1 MLNGQEKIY
10 LIMYDFIVKIYVDV
24 YVRKEIGLNFK
35 FVLIY
40 VLYQRYF
47 WFGY

>member
-10 LIMYDFIVKIYVDV
+10 LIMYDFNVKIVDV
-24 YVRKEIGLNFK
+24 YVRKEIELNFK

-40 VLYQRYF
+40 VFYQRYF
-47 WFGY
+47 WFEY

>member
-1 MLNGQEKIY
+1 
-10 LIMYDFIVKIYVDV
+10 MYDFIVKIYVDV

-40 VLYQRYF
+40 VLF
-47 WFGY
+47 

>member
-10 LIMYDFIVKIYVDV
+10 LIMYDFYVKIYVDV
-24 YVRKEIGLNFK
+24 YVREEIGLNFK

-47 WFGY
+47 WFEY

>member
-10 LIMYDFIVKIYVDV
+10 LVMYVDV
-24 YVRKEIGLNFK
+24 YVRKEIELNFK
-35 FVLIY
+35 FVLIYMY

>member
-1 MLNGQEKIY
+1 ML
-10 LIMYDFIVKIYVDV
+10 VDV
-24 YVRKEIGLNFK
+24 YVYKEIELNFK

-40 VLYQRYF
+40 VLYMRYF

>member
-24 YVRKEIGLNFK
+24 YVRKEIELNFK